1 VPPFHVFVLDA
12 SNANMGGA
20 KYGIRAALYTAVCAR
35 PGADVVVDSNACLHV
50 TDDQASALKSRGS
63 KRGSGRRGGGADY
76 GCSSSYAFHCARC
89 LLHPHSQRFL
99 LHEGAAAF
107 SSVRL
112 LIIVPPRAR
121 PHRPPSC

>member
-1 VPPFHVFVLDA
+1 MHVGLLDVPPFHVFVLDA

-63 KRGSGRRGGGADY
+63 KRDSGRRGGGADY
-76 GCSSSYAFHCARC
+76 GCSSSYAFHCATACCTRTASASSCTRALLPSHRC
-89 LLHPHSQRFL
+89 
-99 LHEGAAAF
+99 A
-107 SSVRL
+107 
-112 LIIVPPRAR
+112 
-121 PHRPPSC
+121 C